1 MRLLRSILYRLYAI
15 YDKACPLRY
24 FIQKIR
30 LYYAKNVIC
39 RSGSRFAS
47 SVFEGDNLVH
57 KRSLLVDSYLSRHS
71 YIAFD
76 CRLFGARIGKFCSI
90 GPRVYTGFS
99 NHPTDTFVS
108 TFLAFY
114 KDTRKVFGYSYY
126 TGLQPGFEM
135 YRKTASGYLVDIGHD
150 VWIGADVKIM
160 DGVSIGNGAVV
171 AAGAVVTKDVPP
183 YAIVGG
189 VPAKIIKY
197 RFTPDQIEFLQQ
209 FKWWNMPEDWI
220 RENWQ
225 MFEDIEKF
233 AEKFT

>member
-1 MRLLRSILYRLYAI
+1 MCIKEVYWLIAICLGIAILPSIADFLALG
-15 YDKACPLRY
+15 LV
-24 FIQKIR
+24 
-30 LYYAKNVIC
+30 N
-39 RSGSRFAS
+39 FA
-47 SVFEGDNLVH
+47 V
-57 KRSLLVDSYLSRHS
+57 
-71 YIAFD
+71 
-76 CRLFGARIGKFCSI
+76 
-90 GPRVYTGFS
+90 
-99 NHPTDTFVS
+99 VS

>member
-39 RSGSRFAS
+39 RSGSRFANT
-47 SVFEGDNLVH
+47 VFEGDNLVH

-114 KDTRKVFGYSYY
+114 KDTLKYLATRITLDYSLDLKCIGKLPRDIWLISDMMCGS
-126 TGLQPGFEM
+126 GLM
-135 YRKTASGYLVDIGHD
+135 
-150 VWIGADVKIM
+150 
-160 DGVSIGNGAVV
+160 
-171 AAGAVVTKDVPP
+171 
-183 YAIVGG
+183 
-189 VPAKIIKY
+189 
-197 RFTPDQIEFLQQ
+197 
-209 FKWWNMPEDWI
+209 
-220 RENWQ
+220 
-225 MFEDIEKF
+225 
-233 AEKFT
+233 

>member
-1 MRLLRSILYRLYAI
+1 M
-15 YDKACPLRY
+15 
-24 FIQKIR
+24 IR
-30 LYYAKNVIC
+30 LVLCDILFRRSDCIYYAKNVIC
-39 RSGSRFAS
+39 RSGSRFANT
-47 SVFEGDNLVH
+47 VFEGDNLVH

>member
-39 RSGSRFAS
+39 RSGSRFANT
-47 SVFEGDNLVH
+47 VFEGDNLVH

-108 TFLAFY
+108 TFLVIKILVKYLA
-114 KDTRKVFGYSYY
+114 TRITLDYSLDLKCIGKLPRDIWLISDMMCGS
-126 TGLQPGFEM
+126 GLM
-135 YRKTASGYLVDIGHD
+135 
-150 VWIGADVKIM
+150 
-160 DGVSIGNGAVV
+160 
-171 AAGAVVTKDVPP
+171 
-183 YAIVGG
+183 
-189 VPAKIIKY
+189 
-197 RFTPDQIEFLQQ
+197 
-209 FKWWNMPEDWI
+209 
-220 RENWQ
+220 
-225 MFEDIEKF
+225 
-233 AEKFT
+233 

>member
-39 RSGSRFAS
+39 RSGSRFANT
-47 SVFEGDNLVH
+47 VFEGDNLVH

-108 TFLAFY
+108 TFLAFLKILVKY
-114 KDTRKVFGYSYY
+114 LATRITLDYSLDLKCIGKLPRDIWLISDMMCGS
-126 TGLQPGFEM
+126 GLM
-135 YRKTASGYLVDIGHD
+135 
-150 VWIGADVKIM
+150 
-160 DGVSIGNGAVV
+160 
-171 AAGAVVTKDVPP
+171 
-183 YAIVGG
+183 
-189 VPAKIIKY
+189 
-197 RFTPDQIEFLQQ
+197 
-209 FKWWNMPEDWI
+209 
-220 RENWQ
+220 
-225 MFEDIEKF
+225 
-233 AEKFT
+233 

>member
-1 MRLLRSILYRLYAI
+1 ML
-15 YDKACPLRY
+15 
-24 FIQKIR
+24 FMIR
-30 LYYAKNVIC
+30 LVLCDILFRIC
-39 RSGSRFAS
+39 RSGSRFANT
-47 SVFEGDNLVH
+47 VFEGDNLVH

>member
-1 MRLLRSILYRLYAI
+1 MCIKEVYWLIAICLGIAILPSIADFLALGLVNFAVLGLVYIRDSVIIQRTLSCQPFLLFIKILVKYLATRITLDY
-15 YDKACPLRY
+15 
-24 FIQKIR
+24 
-30 LYYAKNVIC
+30 
-39 RSGSRFAS
+39 
-47 SVFEGDNLVH
+47 
-57 KRSLLVDSYLSRHS
+57 SLDLK
-71 YIAFD
+71 
-76 CRLFGARIGKFCSI
+76 CIGKL
-90 GPRVYTGFS
+90 PRDIWLISDMMCGS
-99 NHPTDTFVS
+99 
-108 TFLAFY
+108 
-114 KDTRKVFGYSYY
+114 
-126 TGLQPGFEM
+126 GLM
-135 YRKTASGYLVDIGHD
+135 
-150 VWIGADVKIM
+150 VKIM

>member
-1 MRLLRSILYRLYAI
+1 MCIKEVYWLIAICLGIAILPSIA
-15 YDKACPLRY
+15 D
-24 FIQKIR
+24 
-30 LYYAKNVIC
+30 
-39 RSGSRFAS
+39 
-47 SVFEGDNLVH
+47 
-57 KRSLLVDSYLSRHS
+57 
-71 YIAFD
+71 
-76 CRLFGARIGKFCSI
+76 
-90 GPRVYTGFS
+90 
-99 NHPTDTFVS
+99 
-108 TFLAFY
+108 FLAL
-114 KDTRKVFGYSYY
+114 
-126 TGLQPGFEM
+126 GLVNFAVLGLV

-183 YAIVGG
+183 YARVGG

>member
-1 MRLLRSILYRLYAI
+1 MCIKEVYWLIA
-15 YDKACPLRY
+15 D
-24 FIQKIR
+24 
-30 LYYAKNVIC
+30 
-39 RSGSRFAS
+39 
-47 SVFEGDNLVH
+47 
-57 KRSLLVDSYLSRHS
+57 LSRHS

>member
-1 MRLLRSILYRLYAI
+1 MCIKEVYWLIAICLGIAILPSIADFLALGLVNFAVLGLVYIRDSVIIQRTLSCQPFLLFIKILVKYLATRITLDY
-15 YDKACPLRY
+15 
-24 FIQKIR
+24 
-30 LYYAKNVIC
+30 
-39 RSGSRFAS
+39 
-47 SVFEGDNLVH
+47 
-57 KRSLLVDSYLSRHS
+57 SLDLK
-71 YIAFD
+71 
-76 CRLFGARIGKFCSI
+76 CIGKL
-90 GPRVYTGFS
+90 PR
-99 NHPTDTFVS
+99 D
-108 TFLAFY
+108 
-114 KDTRKVFGYSYY
+114 
-126 TGLQPGFEM
+126 
-135 YRKTASGYLVDIGHD
+135 YLVDIGHD

>member
-39 RSGSRFAS
+39 RSGSRFANT
-47 SVFEGDNLVH
+47 VFEGDNLVH

-108 TFLAFY
+108 TFLAFIKILVKY
-114 KDTRKVFGYSYY
+114 LATRITLDYSLDLKCIGKLPRDIWLISDMMCGS
-126 TGLQPGFEM
+126 GLM
-135 YRKTASGYLVDIGHD
+135 
-150 VWIGADVKIM
+150 
-160 DGVSIGNGAVV
+160 
-171 AAGAVVTKDVPP
+171 
-183 YAIVGG
+183 
-189 VPAKIIKY
+189 
-197 RFTPDQIEFLQQ
+197 
-209 FKWWNMPEDWI
+209 
-220 RENWQ
+220 
-225 MFEDIEKF
+225 
-233 AEKFT
+233 

>member
-39 RSGSRFAS
+39 RSGSRFANT
-47 SVFEGDNLVH
+47 VFEGDNLVH

-114 KDTRKVFGYSYY
+114 KDTRKVLATRITLDYSLDLKCIGKLPRDIWLISDMMCGS
-126 TGLQPGFEM
+126 GLM
-135 YRKTASGYLVDIGHD
+135 
-150 VWIGADVKIM
+150 
-160 DGVSIGNGAVV
+160 
-171 AAGAVVTKDVPP
+171 
-183 YAIVGG
+183 
-189 VPAKIIKY
+189 
-197 RFTPDQIEFLQQ
+197 
-209 FKWWNMPEDWI
+209 
-220 RENWQ
+220 
-225 MFEDIEKF
+225 
-233 AEKFT
+233 

>member
-39 RSGSRFAS
+39 RSGSRFANT
-47 SVFEGDNLVH
+47 VFEGDNLVH

-108 TFLAFY
+108 TFLAIKILVKY
-114 KDTRKVFGYSYY
+114 LATRITLDYSLDLKCIGKLPRDIWLISDMMCGS
-126 TGLQPGFEM
+126 GLM
-135 YRKTASGYLVDIGHD
+135 
-150 VWIGADVKIM
+150 
-160 DGVSIGNGAVV
+160 
-171 AAGAVVTKDVPP
+171 
-183 YAIVGG
+183 
-189 VPAKIIKY
+189 
-197 RFTPDQIEFLQQ
+197 
-209 FKWWNMPEDWI
+209 
-220 RENWQ
+220 
-225 MFEDIEKF
+225 
-233 AEKFT
+233 

>member
-1 MRLLRSILYRLYAI
+1 MCIKEVYWLIAICLGIAILPSIADFLALGLVNFAVLGLVY
-15 YDKACPLRY
+15 
-24 FIQKIR
+24 IR
-30 LYYAKNVIC
+30 
-39 RSGSRFAS
+39 
-47 SVFEGDNLVH
+47 
-57 KRSLLVDSYLSRHS
+57 
-71 YIAFD
+71 
-76 CRLFGARIGKFCSI
+76 
-90 GPRVYTGFS
+90 FS

>member
-39 RSGSRFAS
+39 RSGSRFANT
-47 SVFEGDNLVH
+47 VFEGDNLVH

-114 KDTRKVFGYSYY
+114 KDTRKKYLATRITLDYSLDLKCIGKLPRDIWLISDMMCGS
-126 TGLQPGFEM
+126 GLM
-135 YRKTASGYLVDIGHD
+135 
-150 VWIGADVKIM
+150 
-160 DGVSIGNGAVV
+160 
-171 AAGAVVTKDVPP
+171 
-183 YAIVGG
+183 
-189 VPAKIIKY
+189 
-197 RFTPDQIEFLQQ
+197 
-209 FKWWNMPEDWI
+209 
-220 RENWQ
+220 
-225 MFEDIEKF
+225 
-233 AEKFT
+233 

>member
-1 MRLLRSILYRLYAI
+1 MCIKEVYWLIAICLGIAILPSIA
-15 YDKACPLRY
+15 D
-24 FIQKIR
+24 
-30 LYYAKNVIC
+30 
-39 RSGSRFAS
+39 
-47 SVFEGDNLVH
+47 
-57 KRSLLVDSYLSRHS
+57 
-71 YIAFD
+71 
-76 CRLFGARIGKFCSI
+76 
-90 GPRVYTGFS
+90 
-99 NHPTDTFVS
+99 
-108 TFLAFY
+108 FLALGLVNFAVLGLVY
-114 KDTRKVFGYSYY
+114 IRDSVIIQRTLSCQPFLLFIKILVKVFGYSYY

>member
-1 MRLLRSILYRLYAI
+1 M
-15 YDKACPLRY
+15 
-24 FIQKIR
+24 
-30 LYYAKNVIC
+30 
-39 RSGSRFAS
+39 
-47 SVFEGDNLVH
+47 
-57 KRSLLVDSYLSRHS
+57 
-71 YIAFD
+71 
-76 CRLFGARIGKFCSI
+76 
-90 GPRVYTGFS
+90 
-99 NHPTDTFVS
+99 S

-209 FKWWNMPEDWI
+209 FKW
-220 RENWQ
+220 
-225 MFEDIEKF
+225 
-233 AEKFT
+233 

>member
-1 MRLLRSILYRLYAI
+1 MCIKEVYWLIAICLGIAILPSIA
-15 YDKACPLRY
+15 D
-24 FIQKIR
+24 
-30 LYYAKNVIC
+30 
-39 RSGSRFAS
+39 
-47 SVFEGDNLVH
+47 
-57 KRSLLVDSYLSRHS
+57 
-71 YIAFD
+71 
-76 CRLFGARIGKFCSI
+76 
-90 GPRVYTGFS
+90 
-99 NHPTDTFVS
+99 
-108 TFLAFY
+108 FLALGLVNFAVLGLVY
-114 KDTRKVFGYSYY
+114 IRDSVIIQRTLSCQPFLLFIKILVKYLATRITLDYS
-126 TGLQPGFEM
+126 LD
-135 YRKTASGYLVDIGHD
+135 L
-150 VWIGADVKIM
+150 KIM

>member
-1 MRLLRSILYRLYAI
+1 ML
-15 YDKACPLRY
+15 
-24 FIQKIR
+24 FMIR
-30 LYYAKNVIC
+30 LVLCDILFRRSDCIMRKNVIC
-39 RSGSRFAS
+39 RSGSRFANT
-47 SVFEGDNLVH
+47 VFEGDNLVH

>member
-1 MRLLRSILYRLYAI
+1 MLFMIRLVLCDILFRRS
-15 YDKACPLRY
+15 
-24 FIQKIR
+24 IR

-39 RSGSRFAS
+39 RSGSRFANT
-47 SVFEGDNLVH
+47 VFEGDNLVH